1 VKVQVEGVY
10 KSAGFWYRLTLPSG
24 SRAYVKG
31 DTWTRKLASTALDEV
46 TRITG
51 VKRSAVRFEH

>member
-1 VKVQVEGVY
+1 MKVQVEGVY

-24 SRAYVKG
+24 SRAYVEG
-31 DTWTRKLASTALDEV
+31 DTWNRAVASRALDEV

-51 VKRSAVRFEH
+51 AKRSAVRFEH